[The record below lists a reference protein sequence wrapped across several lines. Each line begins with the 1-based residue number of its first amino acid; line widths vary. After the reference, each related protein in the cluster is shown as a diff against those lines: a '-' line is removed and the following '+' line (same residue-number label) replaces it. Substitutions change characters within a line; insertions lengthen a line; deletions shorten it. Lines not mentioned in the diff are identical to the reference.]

1 MENVE
6 NDDNWQGDTD
16 FKDFKPEEEV
26 FDEQILRI
34 LGIIELL
41 ATNTI
46 TQKQIMIIATRMIL
60 IMKRILEVFLKIKRF
75 GSTSFM
81 IKGKVMYQGR
91 LYLIR

>member
-6 NDDNWQGDTD
+6 NDDNWQGDT
-16 FKDFKPEEEV
+16 DFKPEEEV

-46 TQKQIMIIATRMIL
+46 TQKQIMIIATTMIL
-60 IMKRILEVFLKIKRF
+60 IMKRILGVFLKIKRF